1 MTGNSDFGVPGRP
14 DGPGRQAQSNAFPG
28 DSGRG
33 NTGKTTMDTFDQFVN
48 ELQEKIFDEAR
59 EAYGEK
65 GFDRWRNPRHNGRMD
80 TADSSARVTGDCGDS
95 IEIFLKIENDQIQDA
110 AYVTDGCGTSSICG
124 SFAAELA
131 IGKDLDAVADIDGD
145 AVENAIGRLPD
156 DDRHCA
162 DLAAAA
168 LQEALSRYL
177 QRTIS
182 GE

>member
-1 MTGNSDFGVPGRP
+1 
-14 DGPGRQAQSNAFPG
+14 
-28 DSGRG
+28 
-33 NTGKTTMDTFDQFVN
+33 MDKFDQFVD

-80 TADSSARVTGDCGDS
+80 AADSSARVTGDCGDS
-95 IEIFLKIENDQIQDA
+95 IEIFLKIENDRIRDA

-131 IGKDLDAVADIDGD
+131 IGKDLEAVADIDGD

-168 LQEALSRYL
+168 LQEALSRYM
-177 QRTIS
+177 QRTVS

>member
-1 MTGNSDFGVPGRP
+1 MNDF
-14 DGPGRQAQSNAFPG
+14 DN
-28 DSGRG
+28 
-33 NTGKTTMDTFDQFVN
+33 FVN
-48 ELQEKIFDEAR
+48 QLQEQIFDEAR

-80 TADSSARVTGDCGDS
+80 AADSSAHVTGDCGDS
-95 IEIFLKIENDQIQDA
+95 IEIFLKIENDRIQDA

-131 IGKDLDAVADIDGD
+131 IGKDLDAVADINGD

-156 DDRHCA
+156 EDRHCA

-168 LQEALSRYL
+168 LQEALSRYM
-177 QRTIS
+177 QRTVS

>member
-1 MTGNSDFGVPGRP
+1 MGKEQAGDARDTALVRSLLRDAGYSVTAVSYYLDPPLLVIIETADPVSEMTG
-14 DGPGRQAQSNAFPG
+14 
-28 DSGRG
+28 
-33 NTGKTTMDTFDQFVN
+33 T
-48 ELQEKIFDEAR
+48 
-59 EAYGEK
+59 
-65 GFDRWRNPRHNGRMD
+65 
-80 TADSSARVTGDCGDS
+80 CGDT
-95 IEIFLKIENDQIQDA
+95 IKVYLKIENDRIQDA

-131 IGKDLDAVADIDGD
+131 IGKDLDAVADINGD

-168 LQEALSRYL
+168 LQEALSRYM
-177 QRTIS
+177 QRTVS